1 MNLSKELLES
11 VIILMS
17 KKGDHTMEDMNSTP
31 ETVIEQ
37 KDDNEFSLN
46 TMLGVAL
53 IGAASSAVMYYI
65 YTQLSKETKGA
76 LREMVMG
83 KIRNKLHDLTG
94 KQD

>member
-11 VIILMS
+11 MIILMS
-17 KKGDHTMEDMNSTP
+17 KKGAHTMENMNSTP

-37 KDDNEFSLN
+37 NNENEFSIN

-76 LREMVMG
+76 IREMVMG
-83 KIRNKLHDLTG
+83 SIKNKLHDLT
-94 KQD
+94 KKP

>member
-11 VIILMS
+11 MIILMS
-17 KKGDHTMEDMNSTP
+17 KKGAHTMENMNSTP

-37 KDDNEFSLN
+37 NDENEFSIN

-76 LREMVMG
+76 IREMVMG
-83 KIRNKLHDLTG
+83 SIKNKLHDLT
-94 KQD
+94 KKP